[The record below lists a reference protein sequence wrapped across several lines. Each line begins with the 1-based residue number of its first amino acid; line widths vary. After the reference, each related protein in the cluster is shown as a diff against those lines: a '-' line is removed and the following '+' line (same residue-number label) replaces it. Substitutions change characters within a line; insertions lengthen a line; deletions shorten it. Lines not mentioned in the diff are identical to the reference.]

1 MNINTTINLD
11 DILNSNEETSSK
23 ESKEIIIETKTTST
37 PKETMPDFDA
47 IVTEW
52 SYRCDKGY
60 PDMKSKSDMIK
71 LQEILSEMGIKS
83 PFKRITEKSL
93 PKTHKIF
100 NAVFIN
106 KVYSKHGSAI
116 MDAYRKY
123 GPQSENLSK
132 FGTATSLEMLLSMIA
147 DGVND
152 PLFKALYTVS
162 SVSGGEGEEADT
174 SGRGGLGK
182 GEVLCVLL
190 TKGGKSGGQSS
201 TDLSS
206 EDGTVEAEVKAG
218 KSTNFKIPF
227 VAKRVARLPT
237 LSKLDDLYS
246 ICKPVMTTA
255 PKSWSKFMTDRN
267 ESVDNKMEIKSDG
280 NSKMTSYLFNS
291 GYAPSNGNI
300 NGAELANYKLFF
312 EACHELYYG
321 NSVDADNEDLYID
334 VDTPSG
340 DDMLLRGKLS
350 SPKDLKKIDQGGNVS
365 FNVTTA
371 KSSNS
376 RVFQQFENKL
386 REHPYVVKTANFDKD
401 MRSDCKLLLGK
412 FKYIIFKEKTKGV
425 LAAPFIMIPG
435 SDNVKITGFTLG
447 LVAISLGKNG

>member
-1 MNINTTINLD
+1 MSINLD
-11 DILNSNEETSSK
+11 KLLQDNKDLVN
-23 ESKEIIIETKTTST
+23 KEIIIETKTTST
-37 PKETMPDFDA
+37 PKEPKLDFDA

-71 LQEILSEMGIKS
+71 LQEILDEMGIKS
-83 PFKRITEKSL
+83 PFKRIEEKKL

-100 NAVFIN
+100 NPVHIN
-106 KVYSKHGSAI
+106 KVYPKHGKAI
-116 MDAYRKY
+116 MDAYRQH
-123 GPQSENLSK
+123 GPQSDLLNT
-132 FGTATSLEMLLSMIA
+132 FGTAKSLEELLSIITA
-147 DGVND
+147 GISD
-152 PLFKALYTVS
+152 PLYKALYTIS

-190 TKGGKSGGQSS
+190 TQGGKSGGDKG

-206 EDGTVEAEVKAG
+206 EDGKVEAEVKAG

-227 VAKRVARLPT
+227 VAKRVARLTT

-246 ICKPVMTTA
+246 ICKTVMSAA
-255 PKSWSKFMTDRN
+255 PKSWDKFMADRN
-267 ESVDNKMEIKSDG
+267 ESVDKQMEIKSDG
-280 NSKMTSYLFNS
+280 NSKMTSFLFNS

-300 NGAELANYKLFF
+300 NGTELANYRLFF

-321 NSVDADNEDLYID
+321 NSVDVDNEDLYID

-350 SPKDLKKIDQGGNVS
+350 SPKDLKKIDQGGKVS
-365 FNVTTA
+365 FSVTTS

-401 MRSDCKLLLGK
+401 MRTDCKVLLGN
-412 FKYIIFKEKTKGV
+412 FVYIIFKEKTKGV
-425 LAAPFIMIPG
+425 LAAPFKMIPG
-435 SDNVKITGFTLG
+435 SKDVKITGFTLG
-447 LVAISLGKNG
+447 SVAISTGAVK

>member
-1 MNINTTINLD
+1 MSINLNE
-11 DILNSNEETSSK
+11 LFNSLSDSPK
-23 ESKEIIIETKTTST
+23 EKEIITETKTTST
-37 PKETMPDFDA
+37 PKEPKLDFDS

-83 PFKRITEKSL
+83 PFKRIEEKKL

-100 NAVFIN
+100 NPLHIN
-106 KVYSKHGSAI
+106 KVYPKHGKAI
-116 MDAYRKY
+116 MDAYRQY
-123 GPQSENLSK
+123 GPQSDLLNT
-132 FGTATSLEMLLSMIA
+132 FGTATSLENLLSIIA

-152 PLFKALYTVS
+152 PLYKALYTIS

-190 TKGGKSGGQSS
+190 TQGGKSGGDKS

-206 EDGTVEAEVKAG
+206 ESGAVEAEVKAG

-246 ICKPVMTTA
+246 ICKTVMTTA
-255 PKSWSKFMTDRN
+255 PKSWNKFMADRN
-267 ESVDNKMEIKSDG
+267 QSVDNKMEIKSDG

-300 NGAELANYKLFF
+300 NMTELSNYKLFF

-350 SPKDLKKIDQGGNVS
+350 SPKDLKKIDQDSKVS

-371 KSSNS
+371 KTSNS
-376 RVFQQFENKL
+376 RIFQQFENKL
-386 REHPYVVKTANFDKD
+386 REHPYVVSTDLFDKD

-412 FKYIIFKEKTKGV
+412 FKYIIFKEKTKGI
-425 LAAPFIMIPG
+425 LAKPFIMVPG
-435 SDNVKITGFTLG
+435 SKDVKITGFTLG
-447 LVAISLGKNG
+447 SVAISIGKQE